1 MPLIDRTTDFHGIQ
15 RCFGRRPQRLWLPL
29 MLHYTVV
36 TNRREHCHAT
46 VINTMEKDAKRDSKL
61 FNIYNGSVV
70 RNWQPQQLHCFRL
83 DTSVGYSTWEGLQ
96 RKYLTNLMPWQL
108 RGYSKCL

>member
-1 MPLIDRTTDFHGIQ
+1 
-15 RCFGRRPQRLWLPL
+15 
-29 MLHYTVV
+29 MLQIEGSTA
-36 TNRREHCHAT
+36 TAT